1 MSSWLLFNKFIISTW
16 RIHDFSSVL
25 CQSLLLFS
33 LFQNSNLSFSIDN
46 QWIQRRC
53 LSNFC
58 IFLLLLFCAHSSHS
72 NKTCDAKIIMAFY
85 SLRLVQSR
93 RNWTI
98 ENSSLITNVII
109 VNGYKTERVCEL
121 VLFFVLFCSTS
132 TVVSTTFLWI
142 FMNWSFFSLPF
153 IEFLCTY
160 ITRFRL
166 KYELSWYSAFIGIH
180 SI

>member
-1 MSSWLLFNKFIISTW
+1 MNSTSLPFELLHFF
-16 RIHDFSSVL
+16 FVAFVL
-25 CQSLLLFS
+25 
-33 LFQNSNLSFSIDN
+33 
-46 QWIQRRC
+46 R
-53 LSNFC
+53 
-58 IFLLLLFCAHSSHS
+58 HSSHS

-121 VLFFVLFCSTS
+121 VLFFVLFCSSS

-142 FMNWSFFSLPF
+142 FMNWSFFLSPC
-153 IEFLCTY
+153 IEFLCTH

-166 KYELSWYSAFIGIH
+166 KYELSWYLAFIGIH